1 MRPQDTSPHARF
13 GGTRTTAGYAEF
25 YIGAMPASPP
35 ANVRLRQRLAEAL
48 AQFVADEGLTQTE
61 AAVRL
66 GVTQP
71 RVSDLVRGKV
81 ERFTIDALVAM
92 LERVE
97 RPVSLGL
104 GPGAG
109 PGALLSG
116 VLDAVFPF
124 VALLDVDGSILE
136 VNRSVFEAS
145 AVAPEDVN
153 GRPFWEGY
161 WFTHDPEL
169 AAAVRDACERAAEGG
184 AAAFGAV
191 VRTTEA
197 GRLPVDVQIRPV
209 RDEAGRVTHLVASAV
224 DVSRRAAT
232 EAAQHE
238 TEAQYRTLFESIDE
252 GFCVLEMIYDGAG
265 RAVDYR
271 FVEANPA
278 FQRHTGLVDPVGQTA
293 CELIPGLERYWV
305 DTYAHVAATGEPA
318 RFQQGSAVMGREF
331 AVEAFRIGP
340 AEARR
345 VALLFTDVTE
355 QRRAEAALREANET
369 LEEQVEARTREV
381 RHLAQALTVAEQ
393 EVRRRIAHVL
403 HDDLQQVLHG
413 AQIEARVADA
423 PRVEAV
429 LERALR
435 LTRSLSHEL
444 SPPVLREDEVAVL
457 LGALAEQQR
466 QRHGLDVAVEASAV
480 SIPEEHLRILLYQIV
495 GELLFNVAKH
505 AGTDRA
511 TVRAARVDGHVRVEV
526 LDEGVGF
533 DPPPP
538 DALRGGGGLGLPTVW
553 ERVTLVGGR
562 LDVASAPGAG
572 TRVTLEL
579 PSASG

>member
-1 MRPQDTSPHARF
+1 MSSPA
-13 GGTRTTAGYAEF
+13 
-25 YIGAMPASPP
+25 PP
-35 ANVRLRQRLAEAL
+35 ANVRLRQSLADAL
-48 AQFVADEGLTQTE
+48 AQYVADEGLTQTE

-104 GPGAG
+104 GPDTG

-116 VLDAVFPF
+116 VLDAIFPF
-124 VALLDVDGSILE
+124 VALLDTDGTLLE

-145 AVAPEDVN
+145 DVTPDDVN

-161 WFTHDPEL
+161 WFGHDPDL
-169 AAAVRDACERAAEGG
+169 QATVRGACARAARAESV
-184 AAAFGAV
+184 AFNAV
-191 VRTTEA
+191 VRTSEA
-197 GRLPVDVQIRPV
+197 GRLPVDVRVQPV

-232 EAAQHE
+232 EAAWHE

-252 GFCVLEMIYDGAG
+252 GFCVLEMISDDG

-278 FQRHTGLVDPVGQTA
+278 FEQHTGLVDAVGRTA
-293 CELIPGLERYWV
+293 CELVPGLERYWV
-305 DTYAHVAATGEPA
+305 ETYARVAETGEA
-318 RFQQGSAVMGREF
+318 YRFSQGSAAMGREF
-331 AVEAFRIGP
+331 SVEAFRVGP

-345 VALLFTDVTE
+345 VGLLFTDVTE
-355 QRRAEAALREANET
+355 QKRAEAALREANET
-369 LEEQVEARTREV
+369 LEEQVEARTHEV
-381 RHLAQALTVAEQ
+381 RHLAQALTMAEQ

-403 HDDLQQVLHG
+403 HDDLQQLLHG

-423 PRVEAV
+423 ERVEAV
-429 LERALR
+429 LDRALR

-444 SPPVLREDEVAVL
+444 SPPVLRGDEVGVL
-457 LGALAEQQR
+457 LRALAEQNR
-466 QRHGLDVAVEASAV
+466 QRHGLDVAVEADEVA
-480 SIPEEHLRILLYQIV
+480 IPEEHLRILLYQIV

-526 LDEGVGF
+526 HDEGVGF
-533 DPPPP
+533 EPPPQ

-562 LDVASAPGAG
+562 LDVASTPGEG
-572 TRVTLEL
+572 TRVTLDL
-579 PSASG
+579 PSADA

>member
-1 MRPQDTSPHARF
+1 
-13 GGTRTTAGYAEF
+13 
-25 YIGAMPASPP
+25 MPSSPP
-35 ANVRLRQRLAEAL
+35 ANVRLRHRLAEAL
-48 AQFVADEGLTQTE
+48 AQFVADEGLTQTK

-104 GPGAG
+104 GPDTG

-124 VALLDVDGSILE
+124 VALLDVDGTILE

-153 GRPFWEGY
+153 GRLFWEGY
-161 WFTHDPEL
+161 WYSYDPDTQAL
-169 AAAVRDACERAAEGG
+169 ARDACERAAGG
-184 AAAFGAV
+184 EPASYSALV
-191 VRTTEA
+191 QISETD
-197 GRLPVDVQIRPV
+197 RLPVDVQVQPV

-232 EAAQHE
+232 EAAWHE

-252 GFCVLEMIYDGAG
+252 GFCVMEMIYRGG
-265 RAVDYR
+265 RATDYR

-278 FQRHTGLVDPVGQTA
+278 FEQHTGLVDAVGRTA
-293 CELIPGLERYWV
+293 CELVPGLERYWV
-305 DTYAHVAATGEPA
+305 DTYARVAETGEA
-318 RFQQGSAVMGREF
+318 HRFNQGSVAMGRVF
-331 AVEAFRIGP
+331 SVEAFRVGP

-345 VALLFTDVTE
+345 VGLLFTDVTE
-355 QRRAEAALREANET
+355 QKRAEAALREANET

-381 RHLAQALTVAEQ
+381 RHLAQALTMAEQ

-403 HDDLQQVLHG
+403 HDDLQQILHG

-423 PRVEAV
+423 ERVEAV
-429 LERALR
+429 LDRALR
-435 LTRSLSHEL
+435 LTRSLSQEL

-466 QRHGLDVAVEASAV
+466 QRHGLDVTVEAGEV

-505 AGTDRA
+505 AATDRA

-533 DPPPP
+533 EPPAP

-562 LDVASAPGAG
+562 LEVASTPGEG
-572 TRVTLEL
+572 TRVTLVL
-579 PSASG
+579 PSKDG